1 MAVSKEEG
9 GTGTGAKKKTGT
21 SAKPAT
27 GNTKKTTPAKP
38 ATGNTKKTTVKTP
51 VATKTG
57 ANNGK
62 TKGKTTT
69 TKKVDTKGS
78 SSNKKVEVPKNTT
91 LQETK
96 NVKAKDKNAGV
107 AKGTGT
113 NTSGEGTSTAV
124 TDNQKKSGNAGNILQ
139 GLSGS
144 VAVSAAPIQS
154 DDGFTLN
161 TFFKKGFDNLVS
173 RVSKIFDGDDDKRKI
188 AQDRAGRKGRDFRQ
202 NLRIAFQYTAPI
214 STAGILGLPPKF
226 TSLADIR
233 LFNYKS
239 VDKNGRTSIEHSDL
253 EEYINSDEYEAYFF
267 SEPYQ
272 GQKWI
277 EVYLKY
283 ASLVFFE
290 IGRPIFF
297 NGIGPDV
304 KEAILSQQVS
314 ENTQIKLA
322 ATDEASKGQ
331 VATLIT
337 FAPAGVE
344 YAFGVKLLTDAVA
357 QFMDLD
363 ESAVGEFLNHHNIVG
378 NGDPIWNYELE
389 TGHRSLEQFKAYFGL
404 PTSYDNTKVQL
415 DVEEEKKYNSI
426 KGLMNTNGNSF
437 STGGFGKYDLNDF
450 TNDIYAEIKGSTICV
465 YADGGIEAP
474 LNISH
479 ETGPSTILAPLVNN
493 AVVDSMAEI
502 SFFAKDFDPQSTTAS
517 EGMYD
522 KQNPFMFW
530 LKKVMGLVSVGAK
543 LVAPE
548 VWKGSGMER
557 SFEVKMVLQATS
569 PTKVCIFNEVMV
581 PYMHIL
587 EMISPRNITHVS
599 NLMANRLGALAPPY
613 VLRMYCRGAATVN
626 LGLPTSITVNKN
638 PKDLTIDGL
647 PTRLEITMTIKDL
660 YGIFGVPMYKA
671 TNTRLAIAQCMGL
684 TEYLS
689 ALTGVV
695 MSQEKIRDMYLASAT
710 DGSFKKY
717 TFNVVKKWAARV
729 QVSIFQGYNERV
741 SGAIGSV
748 VGRINKIF

>member
-1 MAVSKEEG
+1 MS
-9 GTGTGAKKKTGT
+9 GAKKKVTNTNT
-21 SAKPAT
+21 ST
-27 GNTKKTTPAKP
+27 KTTS
-38 ATGNTKKTTVKTP
+38 GNTKKTTVKTS

-62 TKGKTTT
+62 TNGKTTT

-91 LQETK
+91 LQEAA
-96 NVKAKDKNAGV
+96 NVKVEDKNAGV
-107 AKGTGT
+107 AKGT
-113 NTSGEGTSTAV
+113 NTSGEGTSTVV
-124 TDNQKKSGNAGNILQ
+124 TDNQKKSGNAGNILKSM
-139 GLSGS
+139 SGS
-144 VAVSAAPIQS
+144 VAVSPEPIQS

-214 STAGILGLPPKF
+214 STTGILGLPPKF

-239 VDKNGRTSIEHSDL
+239 VDKNGRTSIEHSDF

-314 ENTQIKLA
+314 QNTEIKLA

-378 NGDPIWNYELE
+378 DGDPIWNYERE
-389 TGHRSLEQFKAYFGL
+389 TGHRSLAQFKAYFGL

-415 DVEEEKKYNSI
+415 DVEEEKKYNVI

-437 STGGFGKYDLNDF
+437 STGGFGKFDLNDF
-450 TNDIYAEIKGSTICV
+450 TNDIYTEIKGSTICV

-474 LNISH
+474 LNITH
-479 ETGPSTILAPLVNN
+479 DTGPSTILAPLVNN

-522 KQNPFMFW
+522 TQNPFMFW
-530 LKKVMGLVSVGAK
+530 LKKVMGLTSVGAK

-569 PTKVCIFNEVMV
+569 PTKVCIFNEIMV

-599 NLMANRLGALAPPY
+599 NAMANRLGALAPPY

-638 PKDLTIDGL
+638 PKDLTVDGL

-710 DGSFKKY
+710 DGSFTKY
-717 TFNVVKKWAARV
+717 VFNVVKKWAARV

-741 SGAIGSV
+741 SGAIGSI

>member
-1 MAVSKEEG
+1 MAD
-9 GTGTGAKKKTGT
+9 TKKKTSTT
-21 SAKPAT
+21 S
-27 GNTKKTTPAKP
+27 TPAK
-38 ATGNTKKTTVKTP
+38 TTSGNTKKTTVK
-51 VATKTG
+51 KTG
-57 ANNGK
+57 ANNGKTEGK

-69 TKKVDTKGS
+69 TNKTTTTKKVNNKGS

-91 LQETK
+91 SQETK
-96 NVKAKDKNAGV
+96 NVKAEDKNAGV
-107 AKGTGT
+107 AKGTTG
-113 NTSGEGTSTAV
+113 TSGEGTPKVV
-124 TDNQKKSGNAGNILQ
+124 TDNQKKSGNTGNVLKSK
-139 GLSGS
+139 SGAI
-144 VAVSAAPIQS
+144 AVSSDPIQT

-161 TFFKKGFDNLVS
+161 TFFKRGFDNLVS
-173 RVSKIFDGDDDKRKI
+173 RVSKIFDGDDDENKI

-202 NLRIAFQYTAPI
+202 NLRIAFQYTAAI

-239 VDKNGRTSIEHSDL
+239 VDKDGRTSIEHSDF
-253 EEYINSDEYEAYFF
+253 EEYIDSDEYEAYFF

-363 ESAVGEFLNHHNIVG
+363 ESAVGEFLNHHNIIG
-378 NGDPIWNYELE
+378 NGDPIWDYRRE

-404 PTSYDNTKVQL
+404 PTSYDNTKGGL
-415 DVEEEKKYNSI
+415 TVEDEKKYNSI

-437 STGGFGKYDLNDF
+437 SIGGFGKFDLNDF

-502 SFFAKDFDPQSTTAS
+502 SFFAKDFDPQSTVAS
-517 EGMYD
+517 EGMYY
-522 KQNPFMFW
+522 KQNSFMFW
-530 LKKVMGLVSVGAK
+530 LKKVMNLATVGAK

-599 NLMANRLGALAPPY
+599 NAMANRLGALAPPY

-638 PKDLTIDGL
+638 PKDLTVDGL

-660 YGIFGVPMYKA
+660 YGIFGVPIYKA

-710 DGSFKKY
+710 DGNFKKY
-717 TFNVVKKWAARV
+717 AFNVVKKWAARV
-729 QVSIFQGYNERV
+729 QVSIFQGYNDRV
-741 SGAIGSV
+741 SGAIGSI

>member
-1 MAVSKEEG
+1 MAVGKEEG
-9 GTGTGAKKKTGT
+9 GTGTGAKKTTT
-21 SAKPAT
+21 SVKPAT
-27 GNTKKTTPAKP
+27 GD
-38 ATGNTKKTTVKTP
+38 TKKTTVKKP

-62 TKGKTTT
+62 TKGKTTS

-96 NVKAKDKNAGV
+96 NVKAEDKKAGV
-107 AKGTGT
+107 AKST
-113 NTSGEGTSTAV
+113 NTSGEGTSTVV
-124 TDNQKKSGNAGNILQ
+124 TDNQKKSGNAGNVLQ
-139 GLSGS
+139 GMSGS

-173 RVSKIFDGDDDKRKI
+173 RVSKIFDGDDDKSKI
-188 AQDRAGRKGRDFRQ
+188 AQDRDGRKGRDFRQ
-202 NLRIAFQYTAPI
+202 NLRIAFQYSAPI

-239 VDKNGRTSIEHSDL
+239 VDKNGRTSIEHSDF
-253 EEYINSDEYEAYFF
+253 EEYINSEAYEAYFF

-314 ENTQIKLA
+314 ENTQLKLA

-378 NGDPIWNYELE
+378 NGDPIWNYKLE
-389 TGHRSLEQFKAYFGL
+389 TGHRSLDQFKAYFGL
-404 PTSYDNTKVQL
+404 PTSYDNTKGGL
-415 DVEEEKKYNSI
+415 TVEEEKKYNSI

-522 KQNPFMFW
+522 TQNPFMFW
-530 LKKVMGLVSVGAK
+530 LKKVMNIATVGAK

-548 VWKGSGMER
+548 VWKGSSMDR
-557 SFEVKMVLQATS
+557 SFEVKMILQATS

-599 NLMANRLGALAPPY
+599 TMMANRLGALAPPY

-626 LGLPTSITVNKN
+626 LGLPTSIIVNKN

-660 YGIFGVPMYKA
+660 YGIFGVPIYKA
-671 TNTRLAIAQCMGL
+671 SNTRLAIAQCMGL

-710 DGSFKKY
+710 TGSFKKY

-741 SGAIGSV
+741 SGAIGSI